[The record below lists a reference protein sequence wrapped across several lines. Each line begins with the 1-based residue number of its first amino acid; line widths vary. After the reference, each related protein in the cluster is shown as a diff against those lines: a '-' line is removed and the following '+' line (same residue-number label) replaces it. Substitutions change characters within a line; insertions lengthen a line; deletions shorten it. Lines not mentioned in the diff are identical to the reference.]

1 MLYCPP
7 CAWKPIKCPA
17 KRSQNHNRASGRTSQ
32 CFQRRP
38 CDSVHALKSPVMSN
52 VHFGARPVSTPRF
65 IFIKASDSTFVFKAT
80 LCPRTFHPQSDAHN
94 KRKILNFMA
103 VSSIRFVC
111 MHVYGSSSNGRSRTV
126 FFRIR
131 AGFRNSDN
139 CVYKVVP
146 SGNSSICRF
155 IRDEYPAD
163 IRQIPPPR
171 SSTRRVL
178 HVVGCTKRKCGT
190 AIYDIWEV

>member
-1 MLYCPP
+1 M
-7 CAWKPIKCPA
+7 
-17 KRSQNHNRASGRTSQ
+17 
-32 CFQRRP
+32 
-38 CDSVHALKSPVMSN
+38 
-52 VHFGARPVSTPRF
+52 
-65 IFIKASDSTFVFKAT
+65 KASDSTFVFKAT

-146 SGNSSICRF
+146 
-155 IRDEYPAD
+155 
-163 IRQIPPPR
+163 
-171 SSTRRVL
+171 
-178 HVVGCTKRKCGT
+178 
-190 AIYDIWEV
+190 